1 MKFTSRHTKLHVTA
15 ICHMEL
21 APKCSLETRSIN
33 YDEPDKM
40 TTMLDC
46 LPLSNL
52 YNSGYYGNWADMMT
66 LLYSL

>member
-1 MKFTSRHTKLHVTA
+1 
-15 ICHMEL
+15 MEL